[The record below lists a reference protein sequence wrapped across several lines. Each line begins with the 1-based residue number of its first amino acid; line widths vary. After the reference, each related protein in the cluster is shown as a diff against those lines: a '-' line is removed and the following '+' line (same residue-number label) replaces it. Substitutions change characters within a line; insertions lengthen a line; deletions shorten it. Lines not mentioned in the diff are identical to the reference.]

1 MRLPLLSLFIT
12 LGTLAHA
19 DGLADLR
26 AALSRLNGQDPV
38 KASLDHQSWRKVV
51 EGKKSDIIQG
61 RAQGQVEDGPAGL
74 KLAFPKNLLQQAAQE
89 AQAKAKDPEKKTP
102 TWSAIGELSMKQVVE
117 WANQSEAL
125 LREIE
130 EGQAKVLEEKT
141 EAYQGKPARLL
152 VLQVTPRMKAEDKK
166 NVKDLQVSAKVWL
179 GPDNLPLGWTSSTQ
193 IKASKFFIS
202 FTSTQ
207 SEETRFALVRNRL
220 VATYVCKEESSSVMS
235 MNTQSK
241 QVTTLSWN

>member
-1 MRLPLLSLFIT
+1 MRLPMICLLVT
-12 LGTLAHA
+12 LGTGAQA

-26 AALSRLNGQDPV
+26 GALSRLNGQEAV
-38 KASLDHQSWRKVV
+38 KASVDHQSWRKVV
-51 EGKKSDIIQG
+51 DGKKSDIIQG
-61 RAQGQVEDGPAGL
+61 RAQAQVEDGPAGL

-89 AQAKAKDPEKKTP
+89 AQARAKDPEKTTP
-102 TWSAIGELSMKQVVE
+102 TWTAIGEVSLKQVVE
-117 WANQSEAL
+117 WANQGDAL

-130 EGQAKVLEEKT
+130 EGQAKVLEDRADT
-141 EAYQGKPARLL
+141 FQGKPARLL

-166 NVKDLQVSAKVWL
+166 NVKDLQISAKVWL
-179 GPDNLPLGWTSSTQ
+179 GQDNLPMGWTSSTQ
-193 IKASKFFIS
+193 VKASKFFIS

-241 QVTTLSWN
+241 QVTTISWN